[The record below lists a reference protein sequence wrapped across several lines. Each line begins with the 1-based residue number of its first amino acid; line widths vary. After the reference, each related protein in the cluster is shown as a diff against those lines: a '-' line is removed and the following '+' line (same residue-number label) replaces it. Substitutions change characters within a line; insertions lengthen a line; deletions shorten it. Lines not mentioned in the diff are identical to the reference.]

1 MISAWHCTE
10 ITQSALRC
18 PSGIFIARSPGSIR
32 QICAAEMTLSLGQGD
47 SFLFTCTVTY
57 CLLAKRYSKCFMS
70 FHFQI
75 LSQPKIIMIRFSKKS
90 EQLAKYLTCKV
101 IQHFEDVGMF
111 LEKKVKTGHSKHT
124 FPSTSSFLFPR
135 LATPACLRCFFIA
148 KQSKFCNLSL
158 CGLKSDGNSWNS
170 GNKTTFLVTH
180 RKIDPSLV
188 CSPY

>member
-111 LEKKVKTGHSKHT
+111 LEKKVE
-124 FPSTSSFLFPR
+124 
-135 LATPACLRCFFIA
+135 LATQNIHFQVHLLFCFPA
-148 KQSKFCNLSL
+148 
-158 CGLKSDGNSWNS
+158 
-170 GNKTTFLVTH
+170 
-180 RKIDPSLV
+180 
-188 CSPY
+188 